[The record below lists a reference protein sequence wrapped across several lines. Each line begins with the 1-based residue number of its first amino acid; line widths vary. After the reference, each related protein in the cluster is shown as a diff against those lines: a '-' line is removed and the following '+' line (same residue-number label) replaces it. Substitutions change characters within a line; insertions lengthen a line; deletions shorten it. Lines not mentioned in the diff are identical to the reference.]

1 MLRRSENKSCAL
13 VRAASV
19 VGAFAAASIVVAGC
33 GTSSAAKAPVDPL
46 SWSVATSGPYSCGH
60 RVLETRYTPPGGLPQ
75 RTISVDVWYPSSAT
89 DGEHPVY
96 LSLFRDKV
104 AWNDVAPAEPAFA
117 GGMPVLVHSHGHKG
131 FPGNSAR
138 LMCHAAS
145 HGWLAI
151 APEHVGDTLSDAPDT
166 LPMALYIE
174 RPLDVRAA
182 LDLVKSLPSSD
193 PLAGKGDFTHVGLTA
208 HSFGTYSG
216 WAVGGASFD
225 AAAVRA
231 SCDDGSVKAC
241 TEEQIQALATDLS
254 DPRPKA
260 LVLMAGAPRPYFASG
275 GYDAVQAPVL
285 MMSGTLNTVSNDK
298 IYDSAT
304 KLDLSWAEIDGGCHQ
319 LFGLGNTVLG
329 DPECAVLPDEQGFA
343 LVNPWV
349 LAYLRYHVLADR
361 GAEVK
366 GIVEGTTSF
375 SPLVHLKHKTP

>member
-13 VRAASV
+13 ARAASV
-19 VGAFAAASIVVAGC
+19 VGAFASASIVVAGC

-75 RTISVDVWYPSSAT
+75 RTISVDVWYPSTAT

-375 SPLVHLKHKTP
+375 SPLVHLKHKAP